1 MSKELKRSLV
11 GAVGLLAV
19 AVLLAATWVALS
31 GASIGETQAVREVV
45 LEARD
50 VAFNADNPTIE
61 ARPGERLRIVVRNTD
76 PGILHSIQLPGI
88 DDRLRHVQWGEQIA
102 FEFTAPE
109 DGAFEYTC
117 PQHEPKMRGKIRIE
131 SAP

>member
-1 MSKELKRSLV
+1 VSKELKRSLV

-76 PGILHSIQLPGI
+76 PGVVHSVTIPGLTE
-88 DDRLRHVQWGEQIA
+88 DVVHVEYGEQVSLEVTMPA
-102 FEFTAPE
+102 SG
-109 DGAFEYTC
+109 DFEYVC
-117 PQHEPKMRGKIRIE
+117 PQHAPKMKGKLVVSER
-131 SAP
+131 